1 MKAQQEVVEEKNKV
15 PEDQVDVQK
24 ERKRNEETRD
34 WSNIS
39 NIKELK
45 KS

>member
-1 MKAQQEVVEEKNKV
+1 MKAQQEVVEEKKKV

-24 ERKRNEETRD
+24 ERKREETRD